1 MKPTIFAGSA
11 NVTLAEAIAA
21 ELGIRAGSR
30 EVQVFPDGEM
40 QVELRES
47 VRGEDVYLVQP
58 TSPPGEKHLLELLL
72 LADAAH
78 RAGAARLTGVIPYF
92 GYARQDRRASGR
104 EAVGARLVAGLLESG
119 GLFERVVAVDLH
131 TAAIEGFFGIP
142 LEHLSA
148 VPMLVE
154 SVRPYAGADGVVVAP
169 DMGAAELAQRYAEP
183 LELPVAVVHKA
194 RIGGSEVS
202 VGSVTGE
209 VRGRKPI
216 IVDDMISTSGTVKAT
231 IEALTEEGCEPEFAV
246 VASHGLFAGSA
257 EEDLRDAPV
266 ERYVVTDSVLPPEGP
281 NLPLE
286 VVSLAPL
293 LASAIDRLHNDRS
306 LDELLEHN

>member
-1 MKPTIFAGSA
+1 MKPAIFAGSA
-11 NVTLAEAIAA
+11 NLPLAEAIAA
-21 ELGIRAGSR
+21 ELDIRPGSR

-40 QVELRES
+40 QVELQES
-47 VRGEDVYLVQP
+47 VRGEDVYLLQP

-72 LADAAH
+72 LADASY
-78 RAGAARLTGVIPYF
+78 RAGAARLTAVIPYF

-148 VPMLVE
+148 VPMLVNNI
-154 SVRPYAGADGVVVAP
+154 RPHVGAEGVVVAP
-169 DMGAAELAQRYAEP
+169 DMGAAELAERYAEP
-183 LELPVAVVHKA
+183 LELPVAIIHKT
-194 RIGGSEVS
+194 RISGSEVS

-209 VRGRKPI
+209 VGGRKPI
-216 IVDDMISTSGTVKAT
+216 IVDDIISSGGTQKAA
-231 IEALTEEGCEPEFAV
+231 IDALLEAGCEPEIT
-246 VASHGLFAGSA
+246 VATSHGLFAGSA
-257 EEDLRDAPV
+257 EEDLRGAHV
-266 ERYVVTDSVLPPEGP
+266 ERFIVTDSVPPPEGLG
-281 NLPLE
+281 LPLE

-306 LDELLEHN
+306 LDELIEHA

>member
-11 NVTLAEAIAA
+11 NTPLAEAVAA
-21 ELGIRAGSR
+21 ELDVRVGSR

-40 QVELRES
+40 QVELQES

-78 RAGAARLTGVIPYF
+78 RAGAARLTAAIPYF

-119 GLFERVVAVDLH
+119 GLFERVVTVDLH

-154 SVRPYAGADGVVVAP
+154 SLRSHVDADGVVVAP
-169 DMGAAELAQRYAEP
+169 DMGAAELAERYAEP
-183 LELPVAVVHKA
+183 LELPVAIVHKA

-202 VGSVTGE
+202 VGSITGE

-216 IVDDMISTSGTVKAT
+216 VVDDIIDTGGTTKAAVD
-231 IEALTEEGCEPEFAV
+231 ALLEEGCEPEITA
-246 VASHGLFAGSA
+246 VASHGLFVGSA
-257 EEDLRDAPV
+257 EEDLSDAPV
-266 ERYVVTDSVLPPEGP
+266 ERFIVTDSVPPPEGLG
-281 NLPLE
+281 LPLE

-306 LDELLEHN
+306 LDELLEHT

>member
-1 MKPTIFAGSA
+1 MTPMIFAGSA
-11 NVTLAEAIAA
+11 NVPLTEAVAA
-21 ELGIRAGSR
+21 RLDIRPGSR
-30 EVQVFPDGEM
+30 EVEVFPDGEM
-40 QVELRES
+40 QVELQES
-47 VRGEDVYLVQP
+47 VRGEDIYFVQP

-78 RAGAARLTGVIPYF
+78 RAGAVRLTAVIPYF

-104 EAVGARLVAGLLESG
+104 EAVGARLVADLLESG
-119 GLFERVVAVDLH
+119 GLLQRVVVVDAH
-131 TAAIEGFFGIP
+131 TEAIEGFFKIP

-148 VPMLVE
+148 VPMLLE
-154 SVRPYAGADGVVVAP
+154 AIRPHTGADAMVVAP
-169 DMGAAELAQRYAEP
+169 DMGAAELAERYAEP

-194 RIGGSEVS
+194 RISGSEVS

-209 VRGRKPI
+209 VQDRKPI
-216 IVDDMISTSGTVKAT
+216 IVDDMISTSGTAKSA
-231 IEALTEEGCEPEFAV
+231 IDALLEAGCEPGIMV

-266 ERYVVTDSVLPPEGP
+266 ERYVVTDSVPPPEGLK
-281 NLPLE
+281 LPLE

-293 LASAIDRLHNDRS
+293 LASAIDRLHNERS
-306 LDELLEHN
+306 LDELPEHT

>member
-21 ELGIRAGSR
+21 ELDIRPGSR
-30 EVQVFPDGEM
+30 EVRVFPVGEM
-40 QVELRES
+40 QVELQES
-47 VRGEDVYLVQP
+47 VRGEDVYLLQP

-72 LADAAH
+72 LADASY

-92 GYARQDRRASGR
+92 GYARQDQRASGR
-104 EAVGARLVAGLLESG
+104 EAVGSRLVAGLLESG
-119 GLFERVVAVDLH
+119 GLFERVVAIDLH

-148 VPMLVE
+148 VPMLVDNI
-154 SVRPYAGADGVVVAP
+154 RPHVGAEGVVVAP
-169 DMGAAELAQRYAEP
+169 DMGAAELAERYAEP
-183 LELPVAVVHKA
+183 LELPMAIVHKT
-194 RIGGSEVS
+194 RISGSEVS

-209 VRGRKPI
+209 VGGRKPI
-216 IVDDMISTSGTVKAT
+216 IIDDIIDTGGTTKAT
-231 IEALTEEGCEPEFAV
+231 IEALLEEGCEPEFTT

-257 EEDLRDAPV
+257 EEDLCDAPV
-266 ERYVVTDSVLPPEGP
+266 ERYIVTDSVPPPEGLE
-281 NLPLE
+281 LPLE

-293 LASAIDRLHNDRS
+293 LASAIDRLHNNRS

>member
-1 MKPTIFAGSA
+1 MTPTIFAGSA
-11 NVTLAEAIAA
+11 NVPLAEAVAA
-21 ELGIRAGSR
+21 ELEVQPGSR
-30 EVQVFPDGEM
+30 EVQIFPDGEM

-47 VRGEDVYLVQP
+47 VRGEDVYLLQP

-72 LADAAH
+72 LADAAN
-78 RAGAARLTGVIPYF
+78 RAGAARLTAVIPYF

-119 GLFERVVAVDLH
+119 GLFERVVSVDLH

-154 SVRPYAGADGVVVAP
+154 SLRPHAGADGVVVAP
-169 DMGAAELAQRYAEP
+169 DMGAAELAERYAEP
-183 LELPVAVVHKA
+183 LELPVAIIHKA

-202 VGSVTGE
+202 VGSITGE
-209 VRGRKPI
+209 VQGRKPI
-216 IVDDMISTSGTVKAT
+216 VVDDIIDTGGTTKAAVDALL
-231 IEALTEEGCEPEFAV
+231 EAGCEPEITA
-246 VASHGLFAGSA
+246 VASHGLFVGSA
-257 EEDLRDAPV
+257 EEDLGDAPV
-266 ERYVVTDSVLPPEGP
+266 ERFLVTDSVPPPEGL

-286 VVSLAPL
+286 VASLAPL
-293 LASAIDRLHNDRS
+293 LANAIDRLHNDRS
-306 LDELLEHN
+306 LDELLEHT

>member
-1 MKPTIFAGSA
+1 MRPTIFAGSA
-11 NVTLAEAIAA
+11 NAPLAEAIAA
-21 ELGIRAGSR
+21 ELDVRVGRR
-30 EVQVFPDGEM
+30 EVQVFPDGEI
-40 QVELRES
+40 QVELQES

-78 RAGAARLTGVIPYF
+78 RAGAARLTAVIPYF

-119 GLFERVVAVDLH
+119 GLFERVVTVDLH

-154 SVRPYAGADGVVVAP
+154 SLRPHAGADGVVVAP
-169 DMGAAELAQRYAEP
+169 DMGAAELAERYAEP
-183 LELPVAVVHKA
+183 LELPVAIIHKA

-216 IVDDMISTSGTVKAT
+216 IVDDIIDTGGTTKAAVD
-231 IEALTEEGCEPEFAV
+231 ALLEEGCEPEVMA
-246 VASHGLFAGSA
+246 VASHGLFVGSA
-257 EEDLRDAPV
+257 EENLREAPV
-266 ERYVVTDSVLPPEGP
+266 ERYIVTDSVPPPELG
-281 NLPLE
+281 LPLE

-306 LDELLEHN
+306 LDELLEHT

>member
-21 ELGIRAGSR
+21 ELDIRPGSR

-40 QVELRES
+40 QVELQES
-47 VRGEDVYLVQP
+47 VRGEDVYLLQP

-72 LADAAH
+72 LADASY
-78 RAGAARLTGVIPYF
+78 RAGAARLTAVIPYF

-148 VPMLVE
+148 VPMLVDNI
-154 SVRPYAGADGVVVAP
+154 RPHVGAEGVVVAP
-169 DMGAAELAQRYAEP
+169 DMGAAELAERYAEP
-183 LELPVAVVHKA
+183 LELPVAIVHKT
-194 RIGGSEVS
+194 RISGSEVS

-209 VRGRKPI
+209 VGGRKPI
-216 IVDDMISTSGTVKAT
+216 IVDDIIDTGGTTKAT
-231 IEALTEEGCEPEFAV
+231 IGALLEEGCEPEFTA

-266 ERYVVTDSVLPPEGP
+266 ERYIVTDSVPPPEGLD
-281 NLPLE
+281 LPLE

>member
-1 MKPTIFAGSA
+1 MTPTIFSGSA

-21 ELGIRAGSR
+21 ELDVRPGSR
-30 EVQVFPDGEM
+30 EVRVFPDGEM

-58 TSPPGEKHLLELLL
+58 TGSPGEKHLLELLL

-78 RAGAARLTGVIPYF
+78 RAGAARLTAVIPYF

-119 GLFERVVAVDLH
+119 GLFERVVAVNLH

-148 VPMLVE
+148 VPMLVDNI
-154 SVRPYAGADGVVVAP
+154 RPHVGAEGVVVAP
-169 DMGAAELAQRYAEP
+169 DMGAAELAERYAEP
-183 LELPVAVVHKA
+183 LELPVAIIHKT
-194 RIGGSEVS
+194 RISGSEVS

-209 VRGRKPI
+209 VGGRKLI
-216 IVDDMISTSGTVKAT
+216 IVDDIIDTGGTTKAT
-231 IEALTEEGCEPEFAV
+231 IEALLKEGCEPEFTA
-246 VASHGLFAGSA
+246 VASHGLFADSA
-257 EEDLRDAPV
+257 EEDLHDAPV
-266 ERYVVTDSVLPPEGP
+266 ERYIVTDSVPPPEGLD
-281 NLPLE
+281 LPLE

>member
-21 ELGIRAGSR
+21 ELDIRPGSR

-40 QVELRES
+40 QVELQES
-47 VRGEDVYLVQP
+47 VRGEDVYLLQP

-78 RAGAARLTGVIPYF
+78 RAGAARLTAMIPYF

-119 GLFERVVAVDLH
+119 GLFERVVTVDLH

-154 SVRPYAGADGVVVAP
+154 SLRPHAGADGVVVAP
-169 DMGAAELAQRYAEP
+169 DMGAAELAERYAEP
-183 LELPVAVVHKA
+183 LELPVAIIHKA

-216 IVDDMISTSGTVKAT
+216 IVDDIIDTGGTTKAAVD
-231 IEALTEEGCEPEFAV
+231 ALLEEGCEPEVMAA
-246 VASHGLFAGSA
+246 ASHGLFVGSA
-257 EEDLRDAPV
+257 EENLREAPV
-266 ERYVVTDSVLPPEGP
+266 ERYIVTDSVPPPELG
-281 NLPLE
+281 LPLE

-293 LASAIDRLHNDRS
+293 LANAIDRLHNDRS
-306 LDELLEHN
+306 LDELLEHT

>member
-11 NVTLAEAIAA
+11 NVPLAEAVAA
-21 ELGIRAGSR
+21 ELEVQPGSR
-30 EVQVFPDGEM
+30 EMQVFPDGEM

-47 VRGEDVYLVQP
+47 VRGEDVYLLQP

-78 RAGAARLTGVIPYF
+78 RAGAARLTAVIPYF

-119 GLFERVVAVDLH
+119 GLFERVVSVDLH

-154 SVRPYAGADGVVVAP
+154 SIRPYAGEDGVVVAP
-169 DMGAAELAQRYAEP
+169 DMGAAELAERYAEP
-183 LELPVAVVHKA
+183 LELPVAIIHKA

-202 VGSVTGE
+202 VGSITGE
-209 VRGRKPI
+209 VQGRKPI
-216 IVDDMISTSGTVKAT
+216 VVDDIIDTGGTTKAAVDALL
-231 IEALTEEGCEPEFAV
+231 EAGCEPEITA
-246 VASHGLFAGSA
+246 VASHGLFVGSA
-257 EEDLRDAPV
+257 EEDLGDAPV
-266 ERYVVTDSVLPPEGP
+266 ERFLVTDSVPPPEGL

-286 VVSLAPL
+286 VASLAPL
-293 LASAIDRLHNDRS
+293 LANAIDRLHNDRS
-306 LDELLEHN
+306 LDELLEHT

>member
-1 MKPTIFAGSA
+1 MKPKIFAGSA
-11 NVTLAEAIAA
+11 NVALAEAVAA
-21 ELGIRAGSR
+21 ELDVGPGSR

-40 QVELRES
+40 QVELQES

-78 RAGAARLTGVIPYF
+78 RAGAARLTAVIPYF
-92 GYARQDRRASGR
+92 GYARQDRRVSGR

-119 GLFERVVAVDLH
+119 GLFERVVTVDLH

-154 SVRPYAGADGVVVAP
+154 SLRSHVDADGVVVAP
-169 DMGAAELAQRYAEP
+169 DMGAAELAERYAEP
-183 LELPVAVVHKA
+183 LELPVAIVHKA

-202 VGSVTGE
+202 VGSITGE
-209 VRGRKPI
+209 VRARKPI
-216 IVDDMISTSGTVKAT
+216 VVDDIIDTGGTTKAAVD
-231 IEALTEEGCEPEFAV
+231 ALLEEGCEPEITA
-246 VASHGLFAGSA
+246 VASHGLFVGSA
-257 EEDLRDAPV
+257 EEDLSDAPV
-266 ERYVVTDSVLPPEGP
+266 ERFIVTDSVPPPEGLG
-281 NLPLE
+281 LPLE

-306 LDELLEHN
+306 LDELLEHT

>member
-1 MKPTIFAGSA
+1 MTPTIFAGSA
-11 NVTLAEAIAA
+11 NVPLAEAVAA
-21 ELGIRAGSR
+21 ELEVQPGSR
-30 EVQVFPDGEM
+30 EMQVFPDGEM

-47 VRGEDVYLVQP
+47 VRGEDVYLLQP

-78 RAGAARLTGVIPYF
+78 RAGAARLTAVIPYF

-119 GLFERVVAVDLH
+119 GLFERVVCVDLH

-154 SVRPYAGADGVVVAP
+154 SIRPHAGEDGVVVAP
-169 DMGAAELAQRYAEP
+169 DMGAAELAERYAEP
-183 LELPVAVVHKA
+183 LELPVAIIHKA

-202 VGSVTGE
+202 VGSITGE
-209 VRGRKPI
+209 VQGRKPI
-216 IVDDMISTSGTVKAT
+216 VVDDIIDTGGTTKAAVDALL
-231 IEALTEEGCEPEFAV
+231 EAGCEPEVTA
-246 VASHGLFAGSA
+246 VASHGLFVGSA
-257 EEDLRDAPV
+257 EEDLGDAPV
-266 ERYVVTDSVLPPEGP
+266 ERFIVTDSVPPPEGL

-286 VVSLAPL
+286 VASLAPL
-293 LASAIDRLHNDRS
+293 LANAIDCLHNDRS
-306 LDELLEHN
+306 LDELLEHT

>member
-1 MKPTIFAGSA
+1 MPPTIFAGSA
-11 NVTLAEAIAA
+11 NEPLAEAISAR
-21 ELGIRAGSR
+21 LDVRLGSR

-40 QVELRES
+40 QVELQES

-58 TSPPGEKHLLELLL
+58 TSPPAEKHLLELLL

-78 RAGAARLTGVIPYF
+78 RAGAARLTAVIPYF

-104 EAVGARLVAGLLESG
+104 EAVGARLVADLLESG
-119 GLFERVVAVDLH
+119 GLLQRVVAVDVH
-131 TAAIEGFFGIP
+131 TEAIEGFFKIP

-154 SVRPYAGADGVVVAP
+154 SVRPHVGADSVVVAP
-169 DMGAAELAQRYAEP
+169 DMGAAELAERYAEP

-194 RIGGSEVS
+194 RISGSEVS

-209 VRGRKPI
+209 VRDRKPI
-216 IVDDMISTSGTVKAT
+216 IVDDMISTSGTAKSA
-231 IEALTEEGCEPEFAV
+231 IDALLEAGCEPGITV

-257 EEDLRDAPV
+257 EEDLRDTPV
-266 ERYVVTDSVLPPEGP
+266 ERFIVTDSVPPPEGLE
-281 NLPLE
+281 LPLE

-306 LDELLEHN
+306 LDDLLEHT